1 MKAMILA
8 AGFGKR
14 LQPITNKLPK
24 PLFPV
29 MNQPILEHTL
39 RTLQLHGFSKT
50 IANVYHLSSA
60 ITDHFGTK
68 IQYSFEKEILGT
80 AGGIKKAE
88 DFLKGEPFLVING
101 DILTSIDLTE
111 AVRFHKSRNALITL
125 VVREDPVPEK
135 YSPIEIDDDGRIV
148 CFPKTNLPDP
158 TSNTKR
164 VMFTG
169 AQIIEPS
176 VLNRIP
182 PNIFCETTK
191 DIYPKIMEEQLPVY
205 GYLHEGYWN
214 DIGSREDYL
223 KAHWDVLDGR
233 HSIDQPPSEAISKDL
248 QITHPVYIGKNCQI
262 SPKAKVGPYVVLG
275 DNCVVEDYAEI
286 KNTVCWNNSQVS
298 EKSTVSGSVL
308 GFNYKTQ
315 PGQTIVDQLVC

>member
-1 MKAMILA
+1 MILA

-50 IANVYHLSSA
+50 IANVHHLLSA
-60 ITDHFGTK
+60 ITDYFGTK
-68 IQYSFEKEILGT
+68 IQYSIEEEILGT

-88 DFLKGEPFLVING
+88 KFLKEEPFLVING

-111 AVRFHKSRNALITL
+111 VIKFHKKQRALITL
-125 VVREDPVPEK
+125 VVREDPIPEK
-135 YSPIEIDDDGRIV
+135 YPPIEINDDGRIV
-148 CFPKTNLPDP
+148 HFPKTNLPDP

-191 DIYPKIMEEQLPVY
+191 DIYPKILEENLPVY

-214 DIGSREDYL
+214 DIGNREDYL
-223 KAHWDVLDGR
+223 KAHWDILDGQYSLE
-233 HSIDQPPSEAISKDL
+233 HSQSEQVSENL
-248 QITHPVYIGKNCQI
+248 QITQPVHIGKNCQI
-262 SPKAKVGPYVVLG
+262 SSEAKVGPYVVLG
-275 DNCVVEDYAEI
+275 DDCIVEDYAEV
-286 KNTVCWNNSQVS
+286 KNSVCWNNSQVS
-298 EKSTVSGSVL
+298 EKSIVSDSIL
-308 GFNYKTQ
+308 GFDYKTE
-315 PGQTIVDQLVC
+315 PGQTIVHQLAC

>member
-14 LQPITNKLPK
+14 LQPITNKIPK
-24 PLFPV
+24 PLFPI

-39 RTLQLHGFSKT
+39 RTLQLHGFSQT

-68 IQYSFEKEILGT
+68 IQYSIEKEILGT

-88 DFLKGEPFLVING
+88 DFLKEEPFLVING
-101 DILTSIDLTE
+101 DILTSINLTE
-111 AVRFHKSRNALITL
+111 VVNFHKNRNALITL
-125 VVREDPVPEK
+125 VVRQDPIPEK
-135 YSPIEIDDDGRIV
+135 YPPIEIDDDCRIV
-148 CFPKTNLPDP
+148 RFPKTNLPNP

-169 AQIIEPS
+169 AQIIDPS

-182 PNIFCETTK
+182 TDIFCETTK
-191 DIYPKIMEEQLPVY
+191 DIYPKILEENLPVY

-214 DIGSREDYL
+214 DIGNREDYL
-223 KAHWDVLDGR
+223 KGHWDILDGR
-233 HSIDQPPSEAISKDL
+233 YSLEQPPSEFLPSDL
-248 QITHPVYIGKNCQI
+248 QITQPVYIGTNCKI
-262 SPKAKVGPYVVLG
+262 SSKAKVGPYVVLG
-275 DNCVVEDYAEI
+275 DDCVVKDYAEV
-286 KNTVCWNNSQVS
+286 KNSVCWNGSQIAG
-298 EKSTVSGSVL
+298 KSKVSGSVL
-308 GFNYKTQ
+308 GFSYKTDSQ
-315 PGQTIVDQLVC
+315 QTIIDQLAC

>member
-14 LQPITNKLPK
+14 LQPITQKIPK

-39 RTLQLHGFSKT
+39 RTLQSHGFSET

-68 IQYSFEKEILGT
+68 IQYSIEDEILGT

-111 AVRFHKSRNALITL
+111 VVNFHKSKNALITL
-125 VVREDPVPEK
+125 VVRQDPNPEK
-135 YSPIEIDDDGRIV
+135 YSPIEIDNDNRIV
-148 CFPKTNLPDP
+148 RFPKTNLPDL

-169 AQIIEPS
+169 AQIIDPS
-176 VLNRIP
+176 VLDRIP

-205 GYLHEGYWN
+205 GYLHKGYWN
-214 DIGSREDYL
+214 DIGNREDYL
-223 KAHWDVLDGR
+223 KAHCDILDGR
-233 HSIDQPPSEAISKDL
+233 HSLERPPSENVSADL
-248 QITHPVYIGKNCQI
+248 QITQPVHIGKNCQI
-262 SPKAKVGPYVVLG
+262 SSKAKVGPYVVLG
-275 DNCVVEDYAEI
+275 DDCVVEDYAEV
-286 KNTVCWNNSQVS
+286 KNSVCWNGSQIS
-298 EKSTVSGSVL
+298 EKSKVSGSVL
-308 GFNYKTQ
+308 GFDYKTE
-315 PGQTIVDQLVC
+315 PGQTIIDQLVC